1 MKNGEN
7 IVTITSRI
15 VKTRLPYNI
24 THTKKSK
31 KMLFIVILKKV
42 LITYLFNDESI
53 ELVDITPVFS
63 EGMEIDFDD

>member
-1 MKNGEN
+1 
-7 IVTITSRI
+7 
-15 VKTRLPYNI
+15 
-24 THTKKSK
+24 
-31 KMLFIVILKKV
+31 MLFIVILKKV